1 MPIINDRNSLK
12 GIEFSIRTVALIALG
27 LMVVVLL
34 FMSFDQFFN
43 QIVEDFL
50 EELDFGAP

>member
-1 MPIINDRNSLK
+1 MLERKMK
-12 GIEFSIRTVALIALG
+12 GVEFSIRTVAMIALG

-43 QIVEDFL
+43 EIVEEFVNSL
-50 EELDFGAP
+50 EFGAP